1 MLKTIIKRSGE
12 KVPFDASKIRGAIFK
27 ANVRNATEKMS
38 DTQLDQLTQAVVA
51 ELEKKKEV
59 PTVEQIQDVVEEKL
73 IAADYAKT
81 AKAYILY
88 RAEHQKLREMDDELV
103 KIYSALTFVPAEDA
117 DLKREN
123 ANINADTAMGT
134 MLKYGSEGAKSF
146 YDKYVIPPHIAKAH
160 AEGQI
165 HIHDKDFYTLTETC
179 CQIDL
184 IKLFHNGFSTGHG
197 YLREPNA
204 ISSYAAL
211 ACIAIQANQNEMHG
225 GQSVPNFDYS
235 MAQGVD
241 KTYSKEYFKALIQF
255 FQVSKAMPY
264 DQVKAMVDNV
274 KENLGGHVDMDKAQ
288 AYGQKVAGYLPR
300 HQRENGFEEITQEE
314 ALQAAQ
320 YAAQTAWR
328 ETDKATY
335 QAMEALVH
343 NLNTMNSRA
352 GAQVPFSSLNY
363 GTDTSEQ
370 GRMVIRN
377 LLLATEA
384 GLGDGETPI
393 FPVQIFKVK
402 EGVNY
407 NEGDPNYDLFKLA
420 MRVSAKRLFPNF
432 SFIDAPFNLQ
442 YYDPKRPET
451 EIAYMGCRTRV
462 IGNVYDPS
470 REICNGRGNL
480 SFTTIN
486 LPRLAIK
493 ARGDLDAF
501 FEGLDRMLDLCV
513 DQLLERFEIQCR
525 KHVYNYPF
533 LMGQGVWLDS
543 DKLDW
548 EDEVREVLKHGTLSV
563 GFIGL
568 AETLKALI
576 GVHHGESEKAQVLG
590 LEIISHMRAR
600 MDQESEKRGL
610 NFSLLA
616 TPAEGLSGRFVKLDR
631 ARYGSIEGITD
642 REYYTNSFHVPV
654 YYPISAYDKI
664 RIEAP
669 YHALTNAG
677 HISYIEMD
685 GDPTD
690 NLEAFE
696 KVIRCMKES
705 GIGYGS
711 VNHPVDRDPVCGF
724 SGIIGDQC
732 PGCGRTEDDG
742 VPFERIRRITG
753 YLVGTL
759 DRFNNAKRAE
769 ERDRVKHTV

>member
-12 KVPFDASKIRGAIFK
+12 TVPFDASKIRGAIFK

-38 DTQLDQLTQAVVA
+38 DKQLDQLTQAVVA
-51 ELEKKKEV
+51 ELEKRKGT

-103 KIYSALTFVPAEDA
+103 KIYSALTFVRAEDV

-160 AEGQI
+160 AEGDI

-225 GQSVPNFDYS
+225 GQSVPNFDYA

-241 KTYSKEYFKALIQF
+241 KTYTKEYFKALVQF

-264 DQVKAMVDNV
+264 DQVRAMIDNV
-274 KENLGGHVDMDKAQ
+274 KENLGDRVNMDGAGE
-288 AYGQKVAGYLPR
+288 YGDQMAGYLPR

-314 ALQAAQ
+314 ARGAAQ

-432 SFIDAPFNLQ
+432 SFLDAPFNLQ
-442 YYDPKRPET
+442 YYNCLLYT
-451 EIAYMGCRTRV
+451 
-462 IGNVYDPS
+462 S
-470 REICNGRGNL
+470 R
-480 SFTTIN
+480 
-486 LPRLAIK
+486 
-493 ARGDLDAF
+493 
-501 FEGLDRMLDLCV
+501 CV
-513 DQLLERFEIQCR
+513 
-525 KHVYNYPF
+525 
-533 LMGQGVWLDS
+533 
-543 DKLDW
+543 
-548 EDEVREVLKHGTLSV
+548 
-563 GFIGL
+563 
-568 AETLKALI
+568 
-576 GVHHGESEKAQVLG
+576 
-590 LEIISHMRAR
+590 
-600 MDQESEKRGL
+600 
-610 NFSLLA
+610 
-616 TPAEGLSGRFVKLDR
+616 
-631 ARYGSIEGITD
+631 
-642 REYYTNSFHVPV
+642 
-654 YYPISAYDKI
+654 
-664 RIEAP
+664 
-669 YHALTNAG
+669 
-677 HISYIEMD
+677 
-685 GDPTD
+685 
-690 NLEAFE
+690 
-696 KVIRCMKES
+696 
-705 GIGYGS
+705 
-711 VNHPVDRDPVCGF
+711 
-724 SGIIGDQC
+724 
-732 PGCGRTEDDG
+732 
-742 VPFERIRRITG
+742 
-753 YLVGTL
+753 
-759 DRFNNAKRAE
+759 
-769 ERDRVKHTV
+769 

>member
-1 MLKTIIKRSGE
+1 MFKSIIKRSGE
-12 KVPFDASKIRGAIFK
+12 RVPFDASKIRNAIFK
-27 ANVRNATEKMS
+27 ANVRHAEERF
-38 DTQLDQLTQAVVA
+38 DDA
-51 ELEKKKEV
+51 ELDRLTGNVVERLGKFKRT
-59 PTVEQIQDVVEEKL
+59 PTVEQTQDIVEEEL
-73 IAADYAKT
+73 IKAGWSQT

-88 RAEHQKLREMDDELV
+88 RAEHQRIREMDDELV
-103 KIYSALTFVPAEDA
+103 KIYSALTFVPAEDS

-146 YDKYVIPPHIAKAH
+146 YEKYVIPPHIAQAH
-160 AEGQI
+160 AQGDI

-197 YLREPNA
+197 YLREPND
-204 ISSYAAL
+204 IRSYAAL

-225 GQSVPNFDYS
+225 GQSVPIFDYA
-235 MAQGVD
+235 MAQGVN
-241 KTYSKEYFKALIQF
+241 KTYRKEYFKALIQF
-255 FQVSKAMPY
+255 VQVSHGMAY
-264 DQVKAMVDNV
+264 EDAAALVAAV
-274 KENLGGHVDMDKAQ
+274 KENLGDDVAMETSDE
-288 AYGQKVAGYLPR
+288 YGEKIVEFLPR
-300 HQRENGFEEITQEE
+300 HQQENGFEAISADE
-314 ALQAAQ
+314 ACRMAA
-320 YAAQTAWR
+320 YAKKTAWH

-442 YYDPKRPET
+442 YYKPGDYNT

-462 IGNVYDPS
+462 MGNVFDPE
-470 REICNGRGNL
+470 REVTCGRGNL
-480 SFTTIN
+480 SFTSVN
-486 LPRLAIK
+486 LPRIGIEAK
-493 ARGDLDAF
+493 GDVEKFYEILDQ
-501 FEGLDRMLDLCV
+501 RIDLCV
-513 DQLLERFEIQCR
+513 EQLLHRFKIQCS
-525 KHVYNYPF
+525 KKAYNYPF
-533 LMGQGVWLDS
+533 LMGQGVWIDS
-543 DKLDW
+543 EKLDRT
-548 EDEVREVLKHGTLSV
+548 DSVADILRHGTLSV

-568 AETLKALI
+568 AETLKALT
-576 GVHHGESEKAQVLG
+576 GKHHGESEESYKLG
-590 LEIISHMRAR
+590 LEIITHMRKR
-600 MDQESEKRGL
+600 MDDMSTQTGL

-616 TPAEGLSGRFVKLDR
+616 TPAEGLSGTFVRIDQKK
-631 ARYGSIEGITD
+631 YGKIPGVTD
-642 REYYTNSFHVPV
+642 RDYYTNSFHVPV
-654 YYPISAYDKI
+654 YYDISAFEKI
-664 RIEAP
+664 KKEAP
-669 YHALTNAG
+669 FHALTNAG
-677 HISYIEMD
+677 HISYVELD
-685 GDPTD
+685 GDVCKNID
-690 NLEAFE
+690 AFE
-696 KVIRCMKES
+696 SVIRFMKES

-711 VNHPVDRDPVCGF
+711 VNHPVDRDPVCGYN
-724 SGIIGDQC
+724 GIIDDVC
-732 PGCGRTEDDG
+732 PRCGRRAGEG
-742 VPFERIRRITG
+742 VP
-753 YLVGTL
+753 LSKL
-759 DRFNNAKRAE
+759 E
-769 ERDRVKHTV
+769 ELRQRYHDVPDYSSLIH

>member
-12 KVPFDASKIRGAIFK
+12 QVPFDASKIRGAIFK

-38 DTQLDQLTQAVVA
+38 DKQLDQLTQAVVA
-51 ELEKKKEV
+51 ELEKMKEV

-103 KIYSALTFVPAEDA
+103 KIYSALTFVAAEDV

-160 AEGQI
+160 AEGKI

-255 FQVSKAMPY
+255 IQLEKGMPY
-264 DQVKAMVDNV
+264 DQVKALVDNV
-274 KENLGGHVDMDKAQ
+274 KENLGERVNMDQAQEFARKFVD
-288 AYGQKVAGYLPR
+288 YLPR
-300 HQRENGFEEITQEE
+300 HQRENGFQEITQEE
-314 ALQAAQ
+314 AQKAAG
-320 YAAQTAWR
+320 YAAETAWR

-393 FPVQIFKVK
+393 FPVQI
-402 EGVNY
+402 
-407 NEGDPNYDLFKLA
+407 
-420 MRVSAKRLFPNF
+420 
-432 SFIDAPFNLQ
+432 
-442 YYDPKRPET
+442 
-451 EIAYMGCRTRV
+451 
-462 IGNVYDPS
+462 S
-470 REICNGRGNL
+470 R
-480 SFTTIN
+480 
-486 LPRLAIK
+486 
-493 ARGDLDAF
+493 
-501 FEGLDRMLDLCV
+501 
-513 DQLLERFEIQCR
+513 
-525 KHVYNYPF
+525 
-533 LMGQGVWLDS
+533 
-543 DKLDW
+543 
-548 EDEVREVLKHGTLSV
+548 
-563 GFIGL
+563 
-568 AETLKALI
+568 
-576 GVHHGESEKAQVLG
+576 
-590 LEIISHMRAR
+590 
-600 MDQESEKRGL
+600 
-610 NFSLLA
+610 
-616 TPAEGLSGRFVKLDR
+616 
-631 ARYGSIEGITD
+631 
-642 REYYTNSFHVPV
+642 
-654 YYPISAYDKI
+654 
-664 RIEAP
+664 
-669 YHALTNAG
+669 
-677 HISYIEMD
+677 
-685 GDPTD
+685 
-690 NLEAFE
+690 
-696 KVIRCMKES
+696 
-705 GIGYGS
+705 
-711 VNHPVDRDPVCGF
+711 
-724 SGIIGDQC
+724 
-732 PGCGRTEDDG
+732 
-742 VPFERIRRITG
+742 
-753 YLVGTL
+753 
-759 DRFNNAKRAE
+759 
-769 ERDRVKHTV
+769 

>member
-1 MLKTIIKRSGE
+1 MGYNKKRSSPAGWEGILLGKEEHAMLKTIIKRSGE

-38 DTQLDQLTQAVVA
+38 DKQLDQLTQAVVA

-420 MRVSAKRLFPNF
+420 MRVSA
-432 SFIDAPFNLQ
+432 
-442 YYDPKRPET
+442 
-451 EIAYMGCRTRV
+451 
-462 IGNVYDPS
+462 
-470 REICNGRGNL
+470 
-480 SFTTIN
+480 
-486 LPRLAIK
+486 
-493 ARGDLDAF
+493 
-501 FEGLDRMLDLCV
+501 
-513 DQLLERFEIQCR
+513 
-525 KHVYNYPF
+525 
-533 LMGQGVWLDS
+533 
-543 DKLDW
+543 
-548 EDEVREVLKHGTLSV
+548 
-563 GFIGL
+563 
-568 AETLKALI
+568 
-576 GVHHGESEKAQVLG
+576 
-590 LEIISHMRAR
+590 
-600 MDQESEKRGL
+600 
-610 NFSLLA
+610 
-616 TPAEGLSGRFVKLDR
+616 
-631 ARYGSIEGITD
+631 
-642 REYYTNSFHVPV
+642 
-654 YYPISAYDKI
+654 
-664 RIEAP
+664 
-669 YHALTNAG
+669 
-677 HISYIEMD
+677 
-685 GDPTD
+685 
-690 NLEAFE
+690 
-696 KVIRCMKES
+696 
-705 GIGYGS
+705 
-711 VNHPVDRDPVCGF
+711 
-724 SGIIGDQC
+724 
-732 PGCGRTEDDG
+732 
-742 VPFERIRRITG
+742 
-753 YLVGTL
+753 
-759 DRFNNAKRAE
+759 
-769 ERDRVKHTV
+769 